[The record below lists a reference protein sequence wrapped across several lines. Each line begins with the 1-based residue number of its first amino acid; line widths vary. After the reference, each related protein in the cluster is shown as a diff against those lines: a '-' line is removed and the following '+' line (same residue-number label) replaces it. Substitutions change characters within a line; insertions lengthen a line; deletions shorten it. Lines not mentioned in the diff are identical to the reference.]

1 MIICPVRSVV
11 DDTMEVI
18 LAGYWADK
26 YMSKSNIGLNH
37 APIASIDF
45 GPRRRRLT
53 HDGPVYD
60 VAHGHWDTRFDQVA
74 DALAEEIATGAEL
87 GATIAVDIDGELV
100 VDIWGGHADRAKTVP
115 WGKDTIVNF
124 FSCTKTLTALAS
136 LILVDRGLL
145 DPFAPVAKYWP
156 EFAENGKQNVEVRHL
171 MAHAS
176 GVSGW
181 ELPFDIEDMYDWD
194 KPPRPS
200 GAVVATRHRV
210 RVSRR

>member
-1 MIICPVRSVV
+1 
-11 DDTMEVI
+11 MEVI

-136 LILVDRGLL
+136 LILVDRGPARSLRTRRQVL
-145 DPFAPVAKYWP
+145 AGVRRERQTECRSPPSDGSRVWGIGLGAPFRYRRHVRLGQATSPVRRRGGHPA
-156 EFAENGKQNVEVRHL
+156 
-171 MAHAS
+171 
-176 GVSGW
+176 
-181 ELPFDIEDMYDWD
+181 
-194 KPPRPS
+194 PRP
-200 GAVVATRHRV
+200 GITPLTMGI
-210 RVSRR
+210 